1 MSHPCKGGAGFSRF
15 NIAHKNKGLEMHN
28 FLEESPD
35 TSSDDQPASTGS
47 FHRQIATSLMQHHQC
62 VDRARR
68 SLQPVSPASYSS
80 SMELTPYK
88 PAASPTS
95 SLDYRG
101 RIGDSSL
108 SFRTSTELLKVLNRI
123 WCLEEQ
129 HLSHRS
135 LMKGLRLELDN
146 ARMRVK
152 ELLRGKQ
159 MDRQVINDLMNQIT
173 EQDRVK
179 SALQSV
185 REELEEERKLRK
197 RSESLHRKLAREMS
211 EVKSSFSKALNAV
224 EGERRA
230 RILLEDLCD
239 EFARG
244 IREYEQE
251 LRSLQHRT
259 EIKQAPRDHLDHSLL
274 LHVSE
279 AWLDE
284 RMQRKLTE
292 ENTGKYVGEKGL
304 IVDELRPEIETFLKA
319 TRQTSDSKGN
329 TDMPM
334 KISNRGG
341 SHQQFSESFH
351 FNEPTSAP
359 PNADDEDDDS
369 SIDSDT
375 HCFELNKILDG
386 EFFNGIHTDIVGD
399 SKERNLEDYKG
410 KLDVQTQTKEVSN
423 GGSLSSLQAR
433 VEKHMAR
440 TQACLEKLDIHML
453 DDILRNNSSR
463 DSENT
468 ESSSRWCMDS
478 KENTLKDKLLEARLE
493 GRNSR
498 SRCS

>member
-1 MSHPCKGGAGFSRF
+1 MSHPRKGGAGFSRF
-15 NIAHKNKGLEMHN
+15 NIARKNKGLKMHT
-28 FLEESPD
+28 FWEESPD
-35 TSSDDQPASTGS
+35 TASDDEPASTGS
-47 FHRQIATSLMQHHQC
+47 FHRQIAASLMQHHQC

-101 RIGDSSL
+101 GIGGSSL
-108 SFRTSTELLKVLNRI
+108 SFKTTTELLKVLNRI

-135 LMKGLRLELDN
+135 LVKGLRLELDN

-159 MDRQVINDLMNQIT
+159 MDRQVIDDLMNQIAK
-173 EQDRVK
+173 QDRVK

-197 RSESLHRKLAREMS
+197 RSESLHRKLAREIS
-211 EVKSSFSKALNAV
+211 EVKSSYSKALNAV
-224 EGERRA
+224 EEERRA
-230 RILLEDLCD
+230 QTLLEDLCD
-239 EFARG
+239 EFAMG

-251 LRSLQHRT
+251 LRSLKHRT
-259 EIKQAPRDHLDHSLL
+259 EIEQAQIDHLDHSLL
-274 LHVSE
+274 LHISE

-284 RMQRKLTE
+284 RMQMKLTE
-292 ENTGKYVGEKGL
+292 ENLGEYVGEKGM
-304 IVDELRPEIETFLKA
+304 IVDEMRPEIETFLKA
-319 TRQTSDSKGN
+319 RRQTSDSKGN

-359 PNADDEDDDS
+359 PNADDKDDDS

-375 HCFELNKILDG
+375 HCFELNKNLDG
-386 EFFNGIHTDIVGD
+386 EFFNDVHTEIVGD
-399 SKERNLEDYKG
+399 SKERSLEDYKG
-410 KLDVQTQTKEVSN
+410 KLDVQNQTKEVSN
-423 GGSLSSLQAR
+423 GDSLTNLQAR
-433 VEKHMAR
+433 LEKHMAR

-463 DSENT
+463 DSANT
-468 ESSSRWCMDS
+468 ESSSRWRIDS